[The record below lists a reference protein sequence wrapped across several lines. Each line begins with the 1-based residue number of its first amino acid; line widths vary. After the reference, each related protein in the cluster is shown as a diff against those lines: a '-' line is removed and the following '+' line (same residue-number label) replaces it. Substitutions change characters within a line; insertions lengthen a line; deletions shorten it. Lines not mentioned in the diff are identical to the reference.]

1 MPGHSLFVPLWNSR
15 GKQLILFHI
24 PDFSVHG
31 VIFGHEL
38 HLCCH
43 CFYTAPSSLHLKCC
57 YICCTA
63 AVQTLMLPQ
72 LYGSLNAEEDDD
84 ETKDNKC
91 PVITGFIIFTVIDG
105 CECHVWL
112 HQYNTNSTQNL
123 SFFVVVDCV
132 SLWLFI
138 IFLSQ

>member
-43 CFYTAPSSLHLKCC
+43 CFYTAPSSLHLNCC

-91 PVITGFIIFTVIDG
+91 PVITGFIIFAVIDG
-105 CECHVWL
+105 CVCHVWL

-123 SFFVVVDCV
+123 CFFMVVDCV
-132 SLWLFI
+132 SVWLFI
-138 IFLSQ
+138 IFLRQ